1 MQSDIVARMR
11 SNARF
16 FGLIEKGRSA
26 NIEPEFCRETA
37 EWSTEAADEIERLR
51 ETVDGYRMDLFKKVA
66 EVQQLRAE
74 LRTYTGDGHTLG
86 EDLAR
91 EAL

>member
-1 MQSDIVARMR
+1 MESDIVLRLR

-26 NIEPEFCRETA
+26 TIEPEFCRETA

-51 ETVDGYRMDLFKKVA
+51 
-66 EVQQLRAE
+66 AE
-74 LRTYTGDGHTLG
+74 LAEARQIIFRLQTSAACCRTSPAATTRDG
-86 EDLAR
+86 EEPFEP